1 MIFFSSEETEDKTIL
16 FKALEETEEYGRCT
30 LDLSGE
36 TAVLNSLS
44 YDPDKHYIAEG
55 LVKTAFNYAARK
67 NFYMGECSCEN
78 ISDLLLRLGFQKKG
92 NIYIS
97 DIPSIL
103 MGSCCKK

>member
-1 MIFFSSEETEDKTIL
+1 MIFFSSEVTEYKTIL
-16 FKALEETEEYGRCT
+16 FKALEEAEVYGSCN
-30 LDLSGE
+30 LDLSGKN
-36 TAVLNSLS
+36 AVLNSLT
-44 YDPDKHYIAEG
+44 YDLDKPYIAEG
-55 LVKTAFNYAARK
+55 LVKTAFNYAAKK